1 MQQIS
6 KKIKVLRKSK
16 GVTQEQLA
24 EVLSVS
30 PQSVSKWE
38 NNLSAPDIS
47 LLPIIARYF
56 GITMD
61 ELFGYRLDALNY
73 KQRFIRFM
81 ADNGVLRFGE
91 FKLKSGRTSPYY
103 IDTRNFKSG
112 AQITKLGEFYAE
124 CINENNMKANLL
136 IGNTSK
142 EIPIIIATSMILYNK
157 YGSDMNYS
165 IDNAIGKKLDPSDD
179 MILIKD
185 TLTSGSTLKD
195 TLTEIK
201 SIANVR
207 IPYIIVS
214 VDRRERGEL
223 SSLSALQEVEKEF
236 DVKIFSIVTIDDIIS
251 ALKNGIIAGTEYL
264 DVMIQYKEK
273 YVSG

>member
-1 MQQIS
+1 
-6 KKIKVLRKSK
+6 
-16 GVTQEQLA
+16 
-24 EVLSVS
+24 
-30 PQSVSKWE
+30 
-38 NNLSAPDIS
+38 
-47 LLPIIARYF
+47 
-56 GITMD
+56 
-61 ELFGYRLDALNY
+61 
-73 KQRFIRFM
+73 
-81 ADNGVLRFGE
+81 
-91 FKLKSGRTSPYY
+91 
-103 IDTRNFKSG
+103 
-112 AQITKLGEFYAE
+112 
-124 CINENNMKANLL
+124 
-136 IGNTSK
+136 
-142 EIPIIIATSMILYNK
+142 MILYNK

-236 DVKIFSIVTIDDIIS
+236 DVKDYIPLYSPSLTFFVT
-251 ALKNGIIAGTEYL
+251 L
-264 DVMIQYKEK
+264 
-273 YVSG
+273 

>member
-1 MQQIS
+1 
-6 KKIKVLRKSK
+6 
-16 GVTQEQLA
+16 
-24 EVLSVS
+24 
-30 PQSVSKWE
+30 
-38 NNLSAPDIS
+38 
-47 LLPIIARYF
+47 
-56 GITMD
+56 
-61 ELFGYRLDALNY
+61 
-73 KQRFIRFM
+73 
-81 ADNGVLRFGE
+81 
-91 FKLKSGRTSPYY
+91 
-103 IDTRNFKSG
+103 
-112 AQITKLGEFYAE
+112 
-124 CINENNMKANLL
+124 
-136 IGNTSK
+136 
-142 EIPIIIATSMILYNK
+142 MILYNK

>member
-1 MQQIS
+1 
-6 KKIKVLRKSK
+6 
-16 GVTQEQLA
+16 
-24 EVLSVS
+24 
-30 PQSVSKWE
+30 
-38 NNLSAPDIS
+38 
-47 LLPIIARYF
+47 
-56 GITMD
+56 
-61 ELFGYRLDALNY
+61 
-73 KQRFIRFM
+73 M

-264 DVMIQYKEK
+264 DAMIQYKEK